1 MVYQSYG
8 QNSAQPRWAL
18 VTKVNNSK
26 AALSRVGSGW
36 KKPHTYSAPGGKKKI
51 PAFIYPLS
59 SPFTLNSMTVG
70 LTCLRNLDKRQFS
83 PVCRF

>member
-36 KKPHTYSAPGGKKKI
+36 KKPHTYSAPGGKKKNSCLHL
-51 PAFIYPLS
+51 PS
-59 SPFTLNSMTVG
+59 VFTLHTQQYDSG
-70 LTCLRNLDKRQFS
+70 AYL
-83 PVCRF
+83 P